1 MRCLFLVVLLIS
13 SAGCVLEKTEGTS
26 VPIEY
31 APEDL
36 APLASEHQNEF
47 VKLSGLVSAGYLEN
61 GQVVCSQYY
70 FFAGT
75 DIRLKGSVLP
85 SQYDLDGQEVTV
97 SGILNTP
104 VCDTPC
110 ECTPAIEVRTYSV
123 KTGQAEVVAR

>member
-1 MRCLFLVVLLIS
+1 MRIAFLMLVILS
-13 SAGCVLEKTEGTS
+13 SAGCILEKTEGTT

-31 APEDL
+31 TPEDL
-36 APLASEHQNEF
+36 APLVSSHQNEL

-61 GQVVCSQYY
+61 GQIVCSQHY

-85 SQYDLDGQEVTV
+85 SQYDLEGKQITV
-97 SGILNTP
+97 SGIINTP
-104 VCDTPC
+104 LCDVLC

-123 KTGQAEVVAR
+123 KTGAEVTTR

>member
-1 MRCLFLVVLLIS
+1 MRLLFLLSLLVF
-13 SAGCVLEKTEGTS
+13 SAGCILEKTEGTS

-31 APEDL
+31 TPEDI

-85 SQYDLDGQEVTV
+85 SQYDLEGQQVTV

-104 VCDTPC
+104 ACDTPC
-110 ECTPAIEVRTYSV
+110 ECTPAIEVRTYSTQ
-123 KTGQAEVVAR
+123 TGQTEVVTR